1 MPTERSK
8 RFTLHNS
15 SVKVSRSK
23 GQLQEKEAV
32 GSLVVQSA
40 EPASESVTPLK
51 KKDRQQQKR
60 EAFLQK
66 LELTQSPYSR
76 SHQRRLNRKAREQI
90 GQGLDEIRDV
100 LQSVDDGKAQTTIA
114 QDAAK
119 ADKLQ
124 MKVDGDEDTLK
135 SVQQSKAKSSQ
146 IGEGRASTLS
156 DYQRKKALFVYHVTV
171 MLVDMLTAVDRKI
184 ERLRHP
190 FILSNPQFASNPFET
205 IRTHAQNTLVKH
217 VPTRNT

>member
-1 MPTERSK
+1 MPKERSK
-8 RFTLHNS
+8 RFTLHDS
-15 SVKVSRSK
+15 SVKLSRSK
-23 GQLQEKEAV
+23 GQLQEKEAF

-40 EPASESVTPLK
+40 EPAPESVTSLK

-90 GQGLDEIRDV
+90 GQGLNEIRDV

-119 ADKLQ
+119 AVKLQ

-135 SVQQSKAKSSQ
+135 SVQQSKVKSSQ

-156 DYQRKKALFVYHVTV
+156 DYQRKKAL
-171 MLVDMLTAVDRKI
+171 KI

>member
-1 MPTERSK
+1 MPKERSK

-40 EPASESVTPLK
+40 EPAQESVTSLK

-124 MKVDGDEDTLK
+124 MKVDGDEDTLR
-135 SVQQSKAKSSQ
+135 QSKVKSSQ
-146 IGEGRASTLS
+146 IGEGKASTLS
-156 DYQRKKALFVYHVTV
+156 DYQRKKAL
-171 MLVDMLTAVDRKI
+171 KI

>member
-1 MPTERSK
+1 MPKERSK

-32 GSLVVQSA
+32 GSLVVQSTEA
-40 EPASESVTPLK
+40 AQESVTSLK

-119 ADKLQ
+119 AEDKLQ

-135 SVQQSKAKSSQ
+135 SVQQSKVKSSQ

-156 DYQRKKALFVYHVTV
+156 DYQRKKAL
-171 MLVDMLTAVDRKI
+171 KI